1 MANFWPYN
9 LCLSLGSSSYF
20 FLIPQGRKHNY
31 EVEKRNAVTLTTENF
46 KSRINKTTAL
56 SDKNHRFVPFFGSS
70 EWLRFDA
77 LHPAVLAEKYDR
89 NYAHILLDNV
99 GLPL

>member
-9 LCLSLGSSSYF
+9 LCLSLGSNSYF
-20 FLIPQGRKHNY
+20 SYPQGRKHSY

-77 LHPAVLAEKYDR
+77 LHPAVLAE
-89 NYAHILLDNV
+89 NMTVTIAHILLDNV